1 MRISFAQTANALG
14 RMLAGLLS
22 QRFKYSVPLPIWYCV
37 ASVLMGIGCATL
49 VVPSTVALYFVVGVG
64 GLAYGM
70 FWTLNPTLAAEIS
83 GLKHLGSNY
92 AFLSLSPAAAGYAFN
107 AGLAAALYVKK
118 NRSHTVIST
127 YLLSTS

>member
-1 MRISFAQTANALG
+1 
-14 RMLAGLLS
+14 MLSCFWAVFVKQADRRDEKPDGPAAAARRREERS
-22 QRFKYSVPLPIWYCV
+22 PRR
-37 ASVLMGIGCATL
+37 CATL

-107 AGLAAALYVKK
+107 AGLAAALYV
-118 NRSHTVIST
+118 RSHINFVHIN
-127 YLLSTS
+127 